1 LRRNILV
8 IIILALLVKLIYL
21 GFAAG
26 INKFTNNKN
35 AQIDYS
41 ELISTLKKND
51 AFWYEKISI
60 TSYPEIENTKDLGY
74 SSGSE
79 FKQSEWAFFPFYPFL
94 VNTLTYIPGV
104 DINLSFL
111 MISLLFSLLG
121 FVLFFVFLKNHLKNP
136 DQSLFITLLLIFFPF
151 HFYFSVFYTEAV
163 FFCFLMGSFISLQ
176 QKKYCLTFFLIIP
189 LTLIRPNGIILLVP
203 LYLFMLENEGILSKE
218 NFSIKLIFSKKNLT
232 RSLVF
237 LSGPIAF
244 LLYGFYQKSMTGEF
258 FAFSIAQQGWYRE
271 FMFPLLALFR
281 EGNLANQ
288 FNSVYTILFLLLA
301 VFSWKK
307 FPVSLNVLIWL
318 SLLLPLTSG
327 SVQSMPRFIS
337 LIFPFAIVI
346 GSWMYQWKYRYAALG
361 ILFLLQLLSFYTWLA
376 EMPVS
381 Y

>member
-1 LRRNILV
+1 MRRNIL
-8 IIILALLVKLIYL
+8 IIILVALFVKLIYL

-26 INKFTNNKN
+26 SFEFCLNKSF
-35 AQIDYS
+35 QSDYS
-41 ELISTLKKND
+41 GLISTFKKND
-51 AFWYEKISI
+51 AFWYEKIAI
-60 TSYPEIENTKDLGY
+60 NGYPKIDNKYDLGY

-111 MISLLFSLLG
+111 LISLLFSLLG
-121 FVLFFVFLKNHLKNP
+121 FVLFFVFLKNYLKNP

-163 FFCFLMGSFISLQ
+163 FFCFLMGSFVSLQ
-176 QKKYCLTFFLIIP
+176 QKKYWLTFLLIIP

-203 LYLFMLENEGILSKE
+203 LYLFMLENEGVLSKK
-218 NFSIKLIFSKKNLT
+218 NISFTMIFSKKNLE
-232 RSLVF
+232 RSLFF

-244 LLYGFYQKSMTGEF
+244 LLYGFYQQEMTGEF
-258 FAFSIAQQGWYRE
+258 FAFSIAQQGWYRN

-288 FNSVYTILFLLLA
+288 FNSVYTILFILLA
-301 VFSWKK
+301 AFSWKK
-307 FPVSLNVLIWL
+307 FPLSLNVLIWL

-346 GSWMYQWKYRYAALG
+346 GSWMYQWKYRHAALG